1 MANSTFIPTPTESK
15 DILMPD
21 GVMNI
26 MLGYESKVAAKV
38 KNGSLVPT
46 LFNAIKP
53 RKLKDVKA
61 LLTAVV
67 NGKRD
72 EAEALLKEDPSLGL
86 GKLEEKDVIVSL
98 TGHQF
103 NLSPLQAALA
113 VEDTQM
119 AEMIKSKLAPELKEE
134 ADKQCAEQ
142 SLEGE
147 KKTADEKKWAPILTQ
162 RDKLLEAIRVSKKG
176 DITSSDEPDYIVKER
191 KGSLVAEELSKFY
204 KLLDATLQEVIT
216 PGKRPFNSNLLLEP
230 LQKYDNDEFYKEYLG
245 GSWKDPRAL
254 FFVQKV
260 IGYEGI
266 QRFMPVNFVQAHQD
280 WLDETAR
287 KLEKNEPQKRGTH
300 FEIYRSGRYETVDF
314 YPVRGRGTSGFNF
327 MIYGGRCGYLPRGGP
342 GGGGVAAG
350 FRILCQSKTAGLQIL
365 CHHAETIDLSRRN
378 RLAQ

>member
-1 MANSTFIPTPTESK
+1 MANSTFIPTTTESK

-26 MLGYESKVAAKV
+26 MLGYESKVAPKV
-38 KNGSLVPT
+38 SNGSLVPT

-86 GKLEEKDVIVSL
+86 EKLEENDVVISL

-147 KKTADEKKWAPILTQ
+147 KKTADEKKWAPILKQ

-176 DITSSDEPDYIVKER
+176 DITSSDEPDYIATER
-191 KGSLVAEELSKFY
+191 KGSLVAEELSIFY
-204 KLLDATLQEVIT
+204 KLLDATLREVIT
-216 PGKRPFNSNLLLEP
+216 PGKRPINPSLLLEP
-230 LQKYDNDEFYKEYLG
+230 LLKYANDKFYNEYFG
-245 GSWKDPRAL
+245 GRCYDPRAL

-280 WLDETAR
+280 WL
-287 KLEKNEPQKRGTH
+287 
-300 FEIYRSGRYETVDF
+300 
-314 YPVRGRGTSGFNF
+314 
-327 MIYGGRCGYLPRGGP
+327 
-342 GGGGVAAG
+342 
-350 FRILCQSKTAGLQIL
+350 
-365 CHHAETIDLSRRN
+365 
-378 RLAQ
+378 